1 MSEIVEKVAKAFGSV
16 TWQEN
21 KTVGD
26 YRNEVARA
34 AIKATLEHLRD
45 NPSDSVQVQGG
56 LKAEAMMFEG
66 DPDYTGVIFRDM
78 GVVFAAMI
86 SQALLELE
94 ES

>member
-1 MSEIVEKVAKAFGSV
+1 MSEIIEKVANAFGSV

-45 NPSDSVQVQGG
+45 NVSEEMVGVAYDVAVDNGDYVDAGEFTLTMNSEV
-56 LKAEAMMFEG
+56 LKAAF
-66 DPDYTGVIFRDM
+66 
-78 GVVFAAMI
+78 
-86 SQALLELE
+86 SQALTELE
-94 ES
+94 EI